1 MKISSLALMKGIP
14 FAFAANNIQIGEP
27 LFQGSIILE
36 FELFPYH
43 EIPPTISSE
52 WPCIVP

>member
-1 MKISSLALMKGIP
+1 MKISSLALMKRIP

-43 EIPPTISSE
+43 EIPPTLSSE
-52 WPCIVP
+52 